1 MFEERLFYAPSKVVV
16 LKHIVTIEELGIDEE
31 YEEILE
37 DAREMA
43 GRHGDV
49 LKIMIPRPLEIDL
62 EEVKRRV
69 KGLGYIFIKYKSVEQ
84 ARYARK

>member
-37 DAREMA
+37 DVREMA
-43 GRHGDV
+43 GRKLGPRQEDHHQV
-49 LKIMIPRPLEIDL
+49 PPLK
-62 EEVKRRV
+62 
-69 KGLGYIFIKYKSVEQ
+69 GTH
-84 ARYARK
+84 A

>member
-1 MFEERLFYAPSKVVV
+1 
-16 LKHIVTIEELGIDEE
+16 
-31 YEEILE
+31 
-37 DAREMA
+37 MA

-49 LKIMIPRPLEIDL
+49 HKIVIPRPLEIDL